1 MSRKEKENF
10 VEEVRGE
17 ELTSDFLKV
26 FAARETTSFA
36 GDLKS
41 SPDIKSLRNVLTL
54 KYRAVLLPVVCFQC
68 SAMVALELPWMLW
81 SGHP

>member
-36 GDLKS
+36 GDFKS
-41 SPDIKSLRNVLTL
+41 SPDIKSLRNVLTP
-54 KYRAVLLPVVCFQC
+54 KYRA
-68 SAMVALELPWMLW
+68 A
-81 SGHP
+81 